1 MPIAEATSQA
11 VVLVVDDEPLTG
23 EYIATLL
30 REAGYKQILM
40 ASNPHEVLSRLAAVA
55 PDIAL
60 VDWHLKEAEGKEIVR
75 ALRERYSSEVLP
87 IIVLTADLAPEIK
100 LEAFRSG
107 ATEFLH
113 KPFQATE
120 LLLRVRNLLE
130 MRRLHQQLAEQK
142 LQIERLLER
151 RERELELAR
160 IEILERLARAAEYRD
175 DLTGEHIVRV
185 GRLSEAIG
193 RVLGLSEEVLFL
205 LRHAAPL
212 HDLGKIAI
220 PDTILRKPGKL
231 THEERRIMRQHTLL
245 GAQMLEGC
253 PYPAVQMARQIAL
266 THHERWDGRGYPY
279 RLKGTE
285 IPLWGRIVALADA
298 YDAMTH
304 DRPYRP
310 AKPLEEAVE
319 EIRLQRGKQFD
330 PIVVDAFLEPA
341 TFTAIGESG
350 SVSAPEET
358 AP

>member
-1 MPIAEATSQA
+1 MPIGENTSQA
-11 VVLVVDDEPLTG
+11 VVLVVDDEPLTV
-23 EYIATLL
+23 EYITTLL
-30 REAGYKQILM
+30 QEAGYKQILT
-40 ASNPHEVLSRLAAVA
+40 ASDPQKALDCLALAA

-60 VDWHLKEAEGKEIVR
+60 VDWHLKEVEGKEVVR
-75 ALRERYSSEVLP
+75 TLRARYSTEVLP

-100 LEAFRSG
+100 LDAFRSG

-120 LLLRVRNLLE
+120 FLLRVRNLLE
-130 MRRLHQQLAEQK
+130 MRWLHQQLAEQK
-142 LQIERLLER
+142 LQIERLLQH

-160 IEILERLARAAEYRD
+160 LEILERLARAAEYRD

-185 GRLSEAIG
+185 GRLSETIG

-220 PDTILRKPGKL
+220 PDAILRKPGKL
-231 THEERRIMRQHTLL
+231 THEERRIMRQHTLI
-245 GAQMLEGC
+245 GAQILEGC
-253 PYPAVQMARQIAL
+253 PYPAVEMARQIAL
-266 THHERWDGRGYPY
+266 THHERWDGRGYPC

-319 EIRLQRGKQFD
+319 EIRTQRGKQFD

-341 TFTAIGESG
+341 TFAVIQGSG
-350 SVSAPEET
+350 SVATSGEATP
-358 AP
+358 

>member
-1 MPIAEATSQA
+1 MLISETTSQA
-11 VVLVVDDEPLTG
+11 VVLVVDDEPLTV
-23 EYIATLL
+23 EYIASLL
-30 REAGYKQILM
+30 REAGYSQILT
-40 ASNPHEVLSRLAAVA
+40 ASNLQEVLNRLALAA

-60 VDWHLKEAEGKEIVR
+60 VDWHLKGVEGKEVVR
-75 ALRERYSSEVLP
+75 TLRARYSTEVLP
-87 IIVLTADLAPEIK
+87 IIVLTADLALEIK

-120 LLLRVRNLLE
+120 FLLRVRNLLE
-130 MRRLHQQLAEQK
+130 MRWLHQQLAEQK
-142 LQIERLLER
+142 LQIERLLQH

-160 IEILERLARAAEYRD
+160 LEILERLACAAEYRD

-185 GRLSEAIG
+185 GRLSETIG

-220 PDTILRKPGKL
+220 PDAILRKPRKL
-231 THEERRIMRQHTLL
+231 THEERRIMRQHTLI
-245 GAQMLEGC
+245 GAQILEGC
-253 PYPAVQMARQIAL
+253 PYPAVEMARQIAL
-266 THHERWDGRGYPY
+266 THHERWDGRGYPC

-310 AKPLEEAVE
+310 AKSFEEAVE
-319 EIRLQRGKQFD
+319 EIRTQRGKQFD

-341 TFTAIGESG
+341 TFAVIQGSG
-350 SVSAPEET
+350 SVATSGEATP
-358 AP
+358 

>member
-1 MPIAEATSQA
+1 MIAEMIADSI
-11 VVLVVDDEPLTG
+11 VLIVDDESLTID
-23 EYIATLL
+23 YIATLL
-30 REAGYKQILM
+30 QQAGYKRVFT
-40 ASNPHEVLSRLAAVA
+40 ASNAQEVIARLSRVQ

-60 VDWHLKEAEGKEIVR
+60 VDWHLKDVDGASVVR
-75 ALRERYSSEVLP
+75 TLREMYPNEVLP
-87 IIVLTADLAPEIK
+87 IVVLTADIAPEIK

-130 MRRLHQQLAEQK
+130 MRWLHHQLAEQK
-142 LQIERLLER
+142 LQVEWLLQQ

-160 IEILERLARAAEYRD
+160 TEILERLARAAEYRD
-175 DLTGEHIVRV
+175 DATGEHIVRV
-185 GRLSEAIG
+185 GRLSETIG

-220 PDTILRKPGKL
+220 PDAILRKPGRL
-231 THEERRIMRQHTLL
+231 SHNERRVMRQHTIL

-266 THHERWDGRGYPY
+266 THHERWDGRGYPC

-285 IPLWGRIVALADA
+285 IPLWGRIVTLADA

-310 AKPLEEAVE
+310 AKSFEEAVE
-319 EIRLQRGKQFD
+319 EIRTQRGKQFD

-341 TFTAIGESG
+341 TFAVIQGSG
-350 SVSAPEET
+350 SVATPDEAAP
-358 AP
+358 